1 MSSIFFE
8 NISSNSNCYQAL
20 DSGDPMTNPLSREEL
35 LTLRW
40 LYEQRLRRQDNHPE
54 TLHAVP
60 LEMTT
65 DNHFLAQLEDMARL
79 QGVELPVL
87 VHRYLAQGF
96 EADLDALMAVEGPRI
111 GRTLRES

>member
-1 MSSIFFE
+1 M
-8 NISSNSNCYQAL
+8 
-20 DSGDPMTNPLSREEL
+20 PNPLSIEEL

-40 LYEQRLRRQDNHPE
+40 LYEQRLRREDNHPE
-54 TLHAVP
+54 TVHAVP

-65 DNHFLAQLEDMARL
+65 DNLWLAQLKDMARL
-79 QGVELPVL
+79 QGVDLPVL

-111 GRTLRES
+111 GRNPRKP